1 METEHQPHNHV
12 HDLSGCCPVKG
23 PQEYTTHQRLPLDRG
38 LQWGSDP
45 NFCFH
50 GFSCPIGSWTE
61 ERLVRNAMRNMAYMA
76 SSVKAEF
83 NLDFN
88 ITDYI
93 NDHRSEATDVVR
105 LNGFDVSNDQRSP
118 TPPSTAS
125 PSSISSP
132 EKQEADSQPPNKKR
146 KCVQKPGQR
155 LCHCR
160 SEKKRREA
168 VSQGYRDLS
177 LVVPG
182 LEGQNFTRK
191 YVLNLTARYLE
202 QLLDGNE
209 ALKRQLGE
217 MKNQEEK
224 DEGQPFISP
233 ELEA

>member
-1 METEHQPHNHV
+1 
-12 HDLSGCCPVKG
+12 
-23 PQEYTTHQRLPLDRG
+23 
-38 LQWGSDP
+38 
-45 NFCFH
+45 
-50 GFSCPIGSWTE
+50 
-61 ERLVRNAMRNMAYMA
+61 MRNMAYMA